1 MVVFFR
7 GLRDGLLTTRWP
19 KHADSYFDAFPAA
32 VDVLPRSD
40 PRAGHRRLLR
50 GAADAAAACPT
61 EAIAVAEKTT
71 LDRGKCILCGR
82 CVATAPDWFGWAHG
96 ADTARLRRGAL
107 VVFPVAETDEALDA
121 VRTELAKRVR
131 RLRRS
136 VHLRHVDAGSDGSD
150 EWEVNALTNPV
161 YDMHRLGIF
170 FTASPR
176 HADIL
181 LVTGIGAAGMT
192 EALRRTL
199 DGMPRPTVVIAVGT
213 DAISGGLVGG
223 GYIGGS
229 GIGDLLPVDVW
240 IPGSPASPF
249 SLLHGI
255 LLALGRL
262 PAASRSAS

>member
-7 GLRDGLLTTRWP
+7 GLRDGLLTTKWP
-19 KHADSYFDAFPAA
+19 KRPDTYFDEFRAA
-32 VDVLPRSD
+32 IEVLSRD
-40 PRAGHRRLLR
+40 RRVGHHVPLR
-50 GAADAAAACPT
+50 QTLDAAAACPT
-61 EAIAVAEKTT
+61 EAIAVAEMPT

-82 CVATAPDWFGWAHG
+82 CVATAPDWFRWAPG
-96 ADTARLRRGAL
+96 ADTARLQRHAL
-107 VVFPVAETDEALDA
+107 VVSPVPETDEALDR
-121 VRTELAKRVR
+121 VRAELAKRVR

-150 EWEVNALTNPV
+150 EWEVQALLNPV
-161 YDMHRLGIF
+161 YDLHRLGIF

-181 LVTGIGAAGMT
+181 LVTGVGAVGMT
-192 EALRRTL
+192 EPLRRTL
-199 DGMPRPTVVIAVGT
+199 EGMPRPTVVIAVGT

-223 GYIGGS
+223 GYTGGT

-262 PAASRSAS
+262 PGASRRTS